1 MKFCHGSCSC
11 DASFTGQRCFP
22 AILFLFCAF
31 KMQLP
36 ISTSLFHKMTL
47 AHLMSN
53 LDSQQSSSITRTG
66 FGEYEVWKC
75 HSLII
80 PKKKMSLWFG
90 FLYLNIQ
97 SEVSAPWHLHDL
109 YVTSDNKCRCSSR
122 HNNVKPGLHLK
133 QKELNPLQMTPVC
146 SGFNRLLSA
155 LFYGALLAGVPHT
168 LIAGLISDSR
178 SCGKVSPA
186 VCALFMNTYQS
197 ERLAQK

>member
-1 MKFCHGSCSC
+1 
-11 DASFTGQRCFP
+11 
-22 AILFLFCAF
+22 
-31 KMQLP
+31 MQLT
-36 ISTSLFHKMTL
+36 IGTSLFHKMTL
-47 AHLMSN
+47 ANSSKAKKRCFTFELGKMSN
-53 LDSQQSSSITRTG
+53 LNSQQSSSITRTG

-80 PKKKMSLWFG
+80 PKKMSLWLG
-90 FLYLNIQ
+90 CLYLNTQ
-97 SEVSAPWHLHDL
+97 YEVSAPWHLHDL

-122 HNNVKPGLHLK
+122 HNNVKPGLHPK
-133 QKELNPLQMTPVC
+133 QKELNLLQMTPVC

-178 SCGKVSPA
+178 SCRKVSPA